1 MDLGNSAESAAAVV
15 GLIVGISLALGKA
28 FGGPLMHIVE
38 AIKSTKLINDGY
50 SGVATIICGVLLGV
64 TLGVLVD
71 SLAADDYS
79 MGVWVLLGAF
89 AGLIMAADAM
99 STYKASGSVNTKA
112 ATPTI
117 VQNQPKPG
125 VVLEQ
130 ASPMSQD
137 ITIGDYDA
145 RQKHE
150 VHQGQGQVR
159 SGQGGAGRSGR
170 PLAGSQN
177 PSGQD
182 R

>member
-71 SLAADDYS
+71 SLAADAYS
-79 MGVWVLLGAF
+79 MLVWVLLGAF

-99 STYKASGSVNTKA
+99 STYKAAGSVNTKA
-112 ATPTI
+112 AAPTI
-117 VQNQPKPG
+117 VQNQPEPG
-125 VVLEQ
+125 VVL
-130 ASPMSQD
+130 
-137 ITIGDYDA
+137 GDFNA
-145 RQKHE
+145 RQE
-150 VHQGQGQVR
+150 DERNQGQGQVR
-159 SGQGGAGRSGR
+159 SGQGEAG
-170 PLAGSQN
+170 
-177 PSGQD
+177 
-182 R
+182 